1 MRRLKKMKLSTQIN
15 LIFTIVTVL
24 TSFVFLFAVTQVI
37 KESRI
42 QQNKDQLNAYFNEII
57 QMPPLSRPTNNRYNG
72 YVVYQNGRLLYASS
86 NFSDVLDNQYTTSR
100 LYQMFSVR
108 PGFEAEDV
116 EDGNTYYFRFQ
127 RRSDSDFTIVFTGDD
142 YLSVTNTRFS
152 AVVLV
157 SLVAIILLGNI
168 TILLWSRITV
178 DRVKHLEGEVALL
191 TKNNYKVPIKMG
203 GDDEITDLARTIEK
217 MRREIELN
225 ENIKQEMLQNISH
238 DFKTPI
244 AVIRSYAEAISDGVS
259 DPKEAKIVIKQAD
272 ILNQKVKQLL
282 ELNKL
287 EYLKDPSTF
296 ETIRIKDL
304 IKNIIHQQKYR
315 TQIKIKTELDD
326 STYFATKEN
335 LITVFSNILDNALRY
350 AKNEIKITLSNKKL
364 TFYNDGESISDK
376 FIEQLFKPYEKGS
389 KGQFGLGMSI
399 VQKTCEHFNLQ
410 LSVRNV
416 NPGVEFII
424 EPLWFGVLFFYTFL
438 LMSHSYDL

>member
-1 MRRLKKMKLSTQIN
+1 MRRLKKLKLSTQIN

-37 KESRI
+37 RETRI
-42 QQNKDQLNAYFNEII
+42 QQNKDQLNAYFNEVI
-57 QMPPLSRPTNNRYNG
+57 QMPALSRPTNHRYNG

-86 NFSDVLDNQYTTSR
+86 NFSEVLDNQYTTSR

-108 PGFEAEDV
+108 PGFEAEDI

-127 RRSDSDFTIVFTGDD
+127 RRSDSDFVIVFTGDD

-244 AVIRSYAEAISDGVS
+244 AVIRSYAEAITDGIS

-272 ILNQKVKQLL
+272 ILNQKVKQFL

-296 ETIRIKDL
+296 EVIRIRDL

-315 TQIKIKTELDD
+315 TNIKIKTELDD

-335 LITVFSNILDNALRY
+335 LLTVFSNILDNALRY
-350 AKNEIKITLSNKKL
+350 AKKEIKITLENKKL
-364 TFYNDGESISDK
+364 TFYNDGEPISDK

-424 EPLWFGVLFFYTFL
+424 EPL
-438 LMSHSYDL
+438 

>member
-1 MRRLKKMKLSTQIN
+1 MKKFKKLKLSTQIN

-37 KESRI
+37 RESRV

-57 QMPPLSRPTNNRYNG
+57 QMAPLSRPTNNRYNG

-86 NFSDVLDNQYTTSR
+86 NFSDVLDDQYTTSR

-108 PGFEAEDV
+108 PGFEAEDI
-116 EDGNTYYFRFQ
+116 EDDKTYYFRFQ
-127 RRSDSDFTIVFTGDD
+127 RRSDSDFVIVFTGDD

-168 TILLWSRITV
+168 TILMWSRITV

-244 AVIRSYAEAISDGVS
+244 AVIRSYAEAISDGIS

-304 IKNIIHQQKYR
+304 IKNIINQQKYR

-335 LITVFSNILDNALRY
+335 LLTVFSNILDNALRY
-350 AKNEIKITLSNKKL
+350 AKKEIKITLNNKKL
-364 TFYNDGESISDK
+364 TFYNDGEPISDK

-410 LSVRNV
+410 LSVKNV
-416 NPGVEFII
+416 NPGVEFTI
-424 EPLWFGVLFFYTFL
+424 EPL
-438 LMSHSYDL
+438 

>member
-1 MRRLKKMKLSTQIN
+1 MNRFKKMKLSTQIN
-15 LIFTIVTVL
+15 LIFTVVTLL

-42 QQNKDQLNAYFNEII
+42 QQNKDQLNAYFNEVI
-57 QMPPLSRPTNNRYNG
+57 QMPALSRPTSSRYNG
-72 YVVYQNGRLLYASS
+72 YVVYQNGRLLYAS
-86 NFSDVLDNQYTTSR
+86 NLDVLDNQYTTSR

-152 AVVLV
+152 AMVLI
-157 SLVAIILLGNI
+157 SLIAIILLGNI

-178 DRVKHLEGEVALL
+178 DRVKRLQNEVAQL
-191 TKNNYKVPIKMG
+191 TKTNYRVPIEMDG
-203 GDDEITDLARTIEK
+203 ADEISDLAHTIEK
-217 MRREIELN
+217 MRREIESSD
-225 ENIKQEMLQNISH
+225 NIKQEMLQNISH

-244 AVIRSYAEAISDGVS
+244 AVIRSYAEAIADGIS
-259 DPKEAKIVIKQAD
+259 DPKEAETIIKQSD
-272 ILNQKVKQLL
+272 VLNQKVKQLL

-287 EYLKDPSTF
+287 EYLKNPSHF
-296 ETIRIKDL
+296 ENVRIRNL
-304 IKNIIHQQKYR
+304 IKNIVNQQKYR
-315 TQIKIKTELDD
+315 THIHIDTDLDD

-335 LITVFSNILDNALRY
+335 LMTVFSNILDNALRY
-350 AKNEIKITLSNKKL
+350 AKKEIKITLKQKRL
-364 TFYNDGESISDK
+364 TFYNDGEPISEK

-389 KGQFGLGMSI
+389 NGQFGLGMSI
-399 VQKTCEHFNLQ
+399 VQKTCEHFNLT

-416 NPGVEFII
+416 DPGVEFII
-424 EPLWFGVLFFYTFL
+424 EPL
-438 LMSHSYDL
+438 

>member
-424 EPLWFGVLFFYTFL
+424 EPL
-438 LMSHSYDL
+438 

>member
-1 MRRLKKMKLSTQIN
+1 MRRFKKMKLSTQIN

-24 TSFVFLFAVTQVI
+24 TSFVFLFAVSQVI
-37 KESRI
+37 RESRI

-57 QMPPLSRPTNNRYNG
+57 QMPALSRPTNNRYNG

-108 PGFEAEDV
+108 PGFEAEDI

-152 AVVLV
+152 AMVMV

-244 AVIRSYAEAISDGVS
+244 AVIRSYAEAISDGIS

-296 ETIRIKDL
+296 EVVKIKDL
-304 IKNIIHQQKYR
+304 IKNTIHQQKYR
-315 TQIKIKTELDD
+315 TSIKIKTDLDD

-335 LITVFSNILDNALRY
+335 LLTVFSNILDNALRY
-350 AKNEIKITLSNKKL
+350 AKNEIKITLKNKKL
-364 TFYNDGESISDK
+364 TFYNDGEPISDK
-376 FIEQLFKPYEKGS
+376 FIEELFKPYEKGS

-416 NPGVEFII
+416 NPGVEFVI
-424 EPLWFGVLFFYTFL
+424 EPL
-438 LMSHSYDL
+438 

>member
-1 MRRLKKMKLSTQIN
+1 MRRFKKMKLSTQIN

-37 KESRI
+37 KESRD
-42 QQNKDQLNAYFNEII
+42 QQNKDQLNAYFNETI
-57 QMPPLSRPTNNRYNG
+57 QRAPLTRPLDNSFNG

-86 NFSDVLDNQYTTSR
+86 NFSQVLDNQYTTSR
-100 LYQMFSVR
+100 LYQMFINR

-116 EDGNTYYFRFQ
+116 EDGKTYYFRFQ
-127 RRSDSDFTIVFTGDD
+127 RRSDSDFVIVFTGDD

-157 SLVAIILLGNI
+157 SLIAIILLGNI

-178 DRVKHLEGEVALL
+178 DRVKHLEGEVAQL
-191 TKNNYKVPIKMG
+191 TKNNYKIPIKMG

-244 AVIRSYAEAISDGVS
+244 AVIRSYAEAISDGIS

-296 ETIRIKDL
+296 ETIRIRDL

-315 TQIKIKTELDD
+315 TQIKIKTHLDD

-335 LITVFSNILDNALRY
+335 LLTVFSNILDNALRY
-350 AKNEIKITLSNKKL
+350 AKNEIKITLENKKL
-364 TFYNDGESISDK
+364 TFYNDGEPISEK
-376 FIEQLFKPYEKGS
+376 FIEELFKPYEKGS

-424 EPLWFGVLFFYTFL
+424 EPL
-438 LMSHSYDL
+438 